1 MSDEAAGLVPG
12 RATRRRHSSGR
23 TAAAAGGIGIGG
35 GTLDTLVA
43 FVAMS
48 KVGDV
53 TSSTGGFGTAS
64 VGFGLVFLLLSSL
77 AVIAFGILTIVLRRR

>member
-1 MSDEAAGLVPG
+1 
-12 RATRRRHSSGR
+12 
-23 TAAAAGGIGIGG
+23 
-35 GTLDTLVA
+35 
-43 FVAMS
+43 MS